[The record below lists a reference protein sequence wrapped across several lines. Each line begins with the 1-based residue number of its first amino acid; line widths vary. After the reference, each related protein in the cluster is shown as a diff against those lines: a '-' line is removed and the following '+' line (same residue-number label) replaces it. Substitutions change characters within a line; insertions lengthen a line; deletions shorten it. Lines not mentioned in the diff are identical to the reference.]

1 MGAAGAL
8 AFGPAVGLIGEGEPF
23 LAGLLA
29 QPGQVPLLLLD
40 RPKGRTGLVLQP
52 AAGPLVDFRF
62 EEGLEQGFA
71 LLGLGAQHLGEAA
84 LGQQDHLAELGRI
97 QPHDSLHLPGDLAGA
112 AGHGLLLRSQHP
124 EQGGRRQ
131 LLGGAAPPQLGG
143 GVGRGAF
150 HPVAGATGGEVEL
163 HPWHRLGRGM
173 VGAEALHAPLPRHFA
188 IEGEAHRIE
197 QEGLAGAGAAVD
209 QEEALVAEGVE
220 VDGHPFG
227 IGAEGLDH
235 QVVGLH
241 RSLPRPAASRARRRR
256 SSSALL
262 AGRPC

>member
-1 MGAAGAL
+1 M
-8 AFGPAVGLIGEGEPF
+8 
-23 LAGLLA
+23 
-29 QPGQVPLLLLD
+29 PLLLLD
-40 RPKGRTGLVLQP
+40 RPQGRTGLVLQP

-143 GVGRGAF
+143 GVRRGAF

-163 HPWHRLGRGM
+163 HPRHRLGWGV

-235 QVVGLH
+235 EVVGLH